1 VHRFAESLA
10 GVLGLTAAFQH
21 VTACPQTWQLGT
33 YIPLSGH
40 SYPAY
45 LTIQDSPDQ
54 AYAVAVRLAGIAAGP
69 LLLFVPTRRVIDP
82 VTSELVTRSQSRLI
96 ALEDAVPRQPCHLC
110 RPHHRHRVATLIA
123 AGGRV
128 RRADEE
134 AAAKADDEDQ
144 VPSAEEQCSLCLDLD
159 RFVAGLPDR
168 LRSCYWLIAENRRA
182 AAVAL
187 GLHRSSLYEAAQ
199 D

>member
-45 LTIQDSPDQ
+45 LTIQDSPDL

-69 LLLFVPTRRVIDP
+69 LLLFMPTRRVIDP

-96 ALEDAVPRQPCHLC
+96 ALEGRRRDRREWSLGC
-110 RPHHRHRVATLIA
+110 ATTA
-123 AGGRV
+123 
-128 RRADEE
+128 
-134 AAAKADDEDQ
+134 
-144 VPSAEEQCSLCLDLD
+144 S
-159 RFVAGLPDR
+159 
-168 LRSCYWLIAENRRA
+168 RA
-182 AAVAL
+182 APRVPGRGAW
-187 GLHRSSLYEAAQ
+187 RAAHV
-199 D
+199 DATRAIPNAT